1 VNVIFFKIIAATGQS
16 GHLSMDKNET
26 GAFNPVSFPP
36 PGTTSN
42 LLQPFGIPATP
53 DPLPE
58 IPNK

>member
-1 VNVIFFKIIAATGQS
+1 
-16 GHLSMDKNET
+16 MDKNET
-26 GAFNPVSFPP
+26 GASNPVSFPP

-42 LLQPFGIPATP
+42 LLQPFGIPTTP